1 LLPQRRERMSERRRA
16 SPPRSN
22 ASEPLRT
29 CVQCGAVREKGGL
42 LRIAGKPGAG
52 WAPDPGGKLPGR
64 GVYLCPAGECVDRF
78 AARIRTPKGGARW
91 KMGAAGKELADRLAA
106 SRRGGQE
113 K

>member
-1 LLPQRRERMSERRRA
+1 MRRRRGV
-16 SPPRSN
+16 PPRRVS
-22 ASEPLRT
+22 ASGPQRT

-42 LRIAGKPGAG
+42 LRIAEIPGVG

-64 GVYLCPAGECVDRF
+64 GIYLCPVRECVDRF
-78 AARIRTPKGGARW
+78 SARIRTPKGGARW
-91 KMGAAGKELADRLAA
+91 KMGVAGKELADRLAA